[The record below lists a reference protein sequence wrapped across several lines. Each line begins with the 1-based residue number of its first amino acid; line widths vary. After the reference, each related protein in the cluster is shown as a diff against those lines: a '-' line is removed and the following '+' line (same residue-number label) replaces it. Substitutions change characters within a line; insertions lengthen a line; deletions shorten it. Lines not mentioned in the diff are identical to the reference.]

1 MLKISIITPSFNQG
15 KFIRDTI
22 ESVLNQNYKNYEH
35 IVIDGGST
43 DETVDILKEY
53 PHLTWISEKDKGA
66 ADAINKGFEMAD
78 GDVVT
83 WINSDDYYEANTFI
97 EVINYF
103 SNDTNIEF
111 LYGNR
116 SVSMPIK
123 NKVYPEK
130 TIIQDAQKLIHF
142 SADIVRQP
150 CSFFRLSLL
159 RKVGLLNAD
168 LKLVFDYDLFIRM
181 FLTAKPYYVDRSF
194 AVQRDY
200 GDTLTR
206 RNLKR
211 QAVEIFK
218 VSRKYGAKLTDPI
231 IFNSV
236 IKKILFPNK
245 F

>member
-15 KFIRDTI
+15 KYIRDTI
-22 ESVLNQNYKNYEH
+22 ESVINQNYKNYDH

-43 DETVDILKEY
+43 DETVNILKEY
-53 PHLTWISEKDKGA
+53 PHLIWISEKDKGA

-83 WINSDDYYEANTFI
+83 WINSDDYYEANSFI
-97 EVINYF
+97 EVSNYF

-123 NKVYPEK
+123 NKVYSEK
-130 TIIQDAQKLIHF
+130 TIIQDAQKLIHI

-150 CSFFRLSLL
+150 CSFFRSSLL

-168 LKLVFDYDLFIRM
+168 LKIVFDYDLFIRM
-181 FLTAKPYYVDRSF
+181 FLETKPYYVDRSF

-200 GDTLTR
+200 GDTLSR

-211 QAVEIFK
+211 QALEIFK

-236 IKKILFPNK
+236 IKKIFFPNK

>member
-1 MLKISIITPSFNQG
+1 MLKFSIITPSFNQG

-22 ESVLNQNYKNYEH
+22 ESVKNQDFENYEH
-35 IVIDGGST
+35 IVIDGGSK
-43 DETVDILKEY
+43 DETIDILREY
-53 PHLTWISEKDKGA
+53 PHLIWISEKDNGA
-66 ADAINKGFEMAD
+66 AEAINKGFLMSS
-78 GDVVT
+78 GDIVT
-83 WINSDDYYEANTFI
+83 WINSDDYYESNIFN
-97 EVINYF
+97 EVNEYFTKNINV
-103 SNDTNIEF
+103 EF

-116 SVSMPIK
+116 SVSMPTK
-123 NKVYPEK
+123 NKLYSEK
-130 TIIQDAQKLIHF
+130 TTIQDAHKLIHM

-159 RKVGLLNAD
+159 KKVGMLNVD

-181 FLTAKPYYVDRSF
+181 FLQTKPYYVNKSF

-218 VSRKYGAKLTDPI
+218 VSRKYGSKLTDPI
-231 IFNSV
+231 IYNSV
-236 IKKILFPNK
+236 IKKILFPSK